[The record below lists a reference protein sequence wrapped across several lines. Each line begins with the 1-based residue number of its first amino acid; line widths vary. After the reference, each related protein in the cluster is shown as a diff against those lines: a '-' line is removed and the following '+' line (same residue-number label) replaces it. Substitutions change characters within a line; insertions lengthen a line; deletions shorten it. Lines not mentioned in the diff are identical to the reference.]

1 LFNKKNTP
9 IKIKKETDEK
19 IILIIFSSLFSI
31 LSKKGKNLIDFLKS
45 FFIVNF
51 ATTQNIIDIK
61 KLIKIFSIRK
71 F

>member
-1 LFNKKNTP
+1 MFNKKNTP